1 MGVFFGYVNIP
12 ILVVFCI
19 VYFFRFFYKH
29 FIISILITARYV
41 VTDIVNNTFF
51 FGFVFRSQDCIAIV
65 RVLFISNVIAIG
77 IVTLLLRVLIVLYS
91 DRGLV
96 VAGERKLNL
105 LHQLYW

>member
-19 VYFFRFFYKH
+19 VYIFFFYKH
-29 FIISILITARYV
+29 FLISILITARYV

-77 IVTLLLRVLIVLYS
+77 IVTVLFRVLIVLYS

-96 VAGERKLNL
+96 VAGELKLNL